1 MAEACGRPSGEAP
14 TISVAEASTC
24 TARLIATRW
33 SPPSEPAPAKDQA
46 KIRAKSAR
54 PLYGR
59 LEKKKRGTSSS
70 PRPPTCGHYREP
82 RHQGKARIGADRR
95 LIGSFRDITT
105 FGGMAEFGRNHA
117 FHLRIEE
124 RAFQRTT
131 PESNSVFALRS
142 HRVAPA
148 SCHRIRRRDGMGKI
162 FRDATARYRT
172 PTDAKHPVAPRNDP
186 RRTEETVVRSLKI
199 TNSVTRERR

>member
-1 MAEACGRPSGEAP
+1 MAAFGDIGRAVLMTE
-14 TISVAEASTC
+14 I
-24 TARLIATRW
+24 
-33 SPPSEPAPAKDQA
+33 
-46 KIRAKSAR
+46 
-54 PLYGR
+54 
-59 LEKKKRGTSSS
+59 
-70 PRPPTCGHYREP
+70 
-82 RHQGKARIGADRR
+82 
-95 LIGSFRDITT
+95 
-105 FGGMAEFGRNHA
+105 GRNPA